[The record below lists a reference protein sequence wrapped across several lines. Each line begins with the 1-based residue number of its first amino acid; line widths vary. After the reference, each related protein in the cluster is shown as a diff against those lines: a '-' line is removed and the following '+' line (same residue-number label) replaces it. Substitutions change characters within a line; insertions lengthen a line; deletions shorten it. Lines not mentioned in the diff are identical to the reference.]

1 MSSQA
6 PVPKPA
12 PGTPVLKLPNLGDD
26 NPGASFVK
34 RAVGWTLGT
43 LAVSFLLALLVSIFV
58 EIDVTVKGAGALEPV
73 RIWPVRAQ
81 ASGTVREVLVE
92 TGDTV
97 QKGAEVLRL
106 DALELQSTLG
116 QLQAQHRALGVDLAR
131 SETAAPVER
140 RQQGERVAQSDARVV
155 TARATLRQRMIENDL
170 GSNLD
175 SLLRVYRPGQHV
187 GIDLAVGEVRAAE
200 AERRLAASQT
210 DVLDL
215 SRFDRERKRAEQAQL
230 AAQMDA
236 ARERMRRLVAMAPTQ
251 GVVLTE
257 QIEKLPGS
265 FVREGDLLVEVADLG
280 EWRATLFISEREV
293 HKIRL
298 GDSVQVEVQAFSAAD
313 DEPLRGSVLHVAS
326 DPAGSSQS
334 GAAGGTGGAPA
345 APAAAGGSG
354 LYRVVVRLDAGQ
366 LKEMGVEKFRRGYT
380 VEGKIV
386 TRRGRII
393 KLLWEYMNDKVE
405 GRA

>member
-1 MSSQA
+1 MSSQD
-6 PVPKPA
+6 PLPKPG
-12 PGTPVLKLPNLGDD
+12 PNGTPVLKLPNLGDD

-43 LAVSFLLALLVSIFV
+43 LAISFILALLVSIFV
-58 EIDVTVKGAGALEPV
+58 EIDVTVKGNGALEPV

-97 QKGAEVLRL
+97 SKGAEVLRL
-106 DALELQSTLG
+106 DALELQSSLG

-140 RQQGERVAQSDARVV
+140 RQQGERMAQSEARLV

-170 GSNLD
+170 GANLD

-187 GIDLAVGEVRAAE
+187 GIDLAVGEVRNAE
-200 AERRLAASQT
+200 AERRLASSQT

-230 AAQMDA
+230 SAQIDA
-236 ARERMRRLVAMAPTQ
+236 ARERLRRLVATAPTQ

-280 EWRATLFISEREV
+280 EWRATLYISEREV
-293 HKIRL
+293 HKIRV
-298 GDSVQVEVQAFSAAD
+298 GDSAQVEVQAFSAAA
-313 DEPLRGSVLHVAS
+313 DEPLRGSVFHVAS
-326 DPAGSSQS
+326 DPVGSQGGS
-334 GAAGGTGGAPA
+334 GASGAPA
-345 APAAAGGSG
+345 SPAPAGGSG
-354 LYRVVVRLDAGQ
+354 LYRVVVRLDARQ
-366 LKEMGVEKFRRGYT
+366 LNEMGVEKFRRGYT